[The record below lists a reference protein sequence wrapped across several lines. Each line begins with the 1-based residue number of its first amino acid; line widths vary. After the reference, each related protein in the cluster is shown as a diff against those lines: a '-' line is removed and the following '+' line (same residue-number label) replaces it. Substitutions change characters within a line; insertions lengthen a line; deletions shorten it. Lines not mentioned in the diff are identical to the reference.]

1 MEKRERLQ
9 ISRRLQA
16 VAGLAST
23 GMVLADVGCDHGYIP
38 IYLLLK
44 KRIPRAI
51 AMDVNQGPLLRA
63 EEHIRAWGLE
73 KYIETRL
80 SDGLCALAP
89 GEAQCIV
96 IAGMGGPLMEKI
108 LTEGEDRAKAAREL
122 ILQPQSEIGRFR
134 RFLSENGHC
143 ILEETMIRE
152 DGKYYPMMKAVC
164 GEMKYE
170 REAEYRYGKELLVA
184 KNPVL
189 KEFLLREQAQAD
201 QILSAIQDSSTDS
214 ARSRRKEL
222 EEECRVRKEA
232 LAYYEV

>member
-122 ILQPQSEIGRFR
+122 IETADMQPGQIPQISVRKRLLYFGGNHDPGRR
-134 RFLSENGHC
+134 
-143 ILEETMIRE
+143 
-152 DGKYYPMMKAVC
+152 
-164 GEMKYE
+164 
-170 REAEYRYGKELLVA
+170 
-184 KNPVL
+184 
-189 KEFLLREQAQAD
+189 
-201 QILSAIQDSSTDS
+201 QILSYDESSL
-214 ARSRRKEL
+214 RRNEI
-222 EEECRVRKEA
+222 
-232 LAYYEV
+232 

>member
-1 MEKRERLQ
+1 
-9 ISRRLQA
+9 
-16 VAGLAST
+16 
-23 GMVLADVGCDHGYIP
+23 
-38 IYLLLK
+38 
-44 KRIPRAI
+44 
-51 AMDVNQGPLLRA
+51 
-63 EEHIRAWGLE
+63 
-73 KYIETRL
+73 
-80 SDGLCALAP
+80 
-89 GEAQCIV
+89 
-96 IAGMGGPLMEKI
+96 MEKI

-134 RFLSENGHC
+134 RFLSENGYC

-232 LAYYEV
+232 LAYYEM